1 MGPLVPNLISENLN
15 YILALFIGIAFGAIL
30 EQAGFSSSRRLVGLF
45 YGYDFTVLRVFFT
58 AGIVA
63 MVGVMALDHFGVL
76 DMNLVYINPTF
87 LWSAIVGG
95 LLMGL
100 GFIIGGYCPGTS
112 FCAVAIGKLDALALI
127 GGALVGVFLF
137 AEGYPLLEGLYKA
150 AYLGAPRIYQTLGI
164 SQNLFAFVM
173 VVFALIAFGIASFV
187 ERKVNRQSVDT
198 QRWSLSRATVV
209 GVGILLALSAFSFT
223 DRKAELLSLVQ
234 NDQLVRSYPVEVM
247 DVDEFAF
254 RLMDGEDNKMQVI
267 DFRPEA
273 EIARE
278 RLPKSYAFTVD
289 NLFEQEPS
297 RLLRLRGKANVFV
310 ANDELTER
318 RMAVIAQELGIRRV
332 AILQGGL
339 EKFRKQILH
348 FQPTHPPRDVYEQ
361 FTYRFRAKAK
371 QVIPELIRQNKQSA
385 PVKQE
390 KKRVLGGC

>member
-1 MGPLVPNLISENLN
+1 MGPLVPKLISENLN

-45 YGYDFTVLRVFFT
+45 YGYDFTVLRVFFA

-63 MVGVMALDHFGVL
+63 MVGVMALDHFGLL

-87 LWSAIVGG
+87 RWSAVVGG
-95 LLMGL
+95 LIMGL
-100 GFIIGGYCPGTS
+100 GFVIGGYCPGTS
-112 FCAVAIGKLDALALI
+112 FCAVAIGKLDALALV

-137 AEGYPLLEGLYKA
+137 AEGYPMLEGLYKA
-150 AYLGAPRIYQTLGI
+150 GYLGTPRIHQTLGI

-187 ERKVNRQSVDT
+187 ERKVNKQPADT
-198 QRWSLSRATVV
+198 QRWSPARVTVV
-209 GVGILLALSAFSFT
+209 AVGILLALSAFSFT
-223 DRKAELLSLVQ
+223 DRKAELLSLAQ

-254 RLMDGEDNKMQVI
+254 RLMDDEDDKIQVI

-273 EIARE
+273 EVARE

-289 NLFEQEPS
+289 NLFEQGPS
-297 RLLRLRGKANVFV
+297 RLLRLKGKVNVFV

-318 RMAVIAQELGIRRV
+318 RMAVIALELGIPRV
-332 AILQGGL
+332 RILQGGL
-339 EKFRKQILH
+339 QEFREQILQ
-348 FQPTHPPRDVYEQ
+348 FQPVRPPRNMYEQ
-361 FTYRFRAKAK
+361 FTHRFRAKAK

>member
-63 MVGVMALDHFGVL
+63 MVGVMALQHFGLL

-87 LWSAIVGG
+87 LWSAIIGG
-95 LLMGL
+95 LIMGL
-100 GFIIGGYCPGTS
+100 GFVIGGYCPGTS
-112 FCAVAIGKLDALALI
+112 FCAAAIGKLDAVALI
-127 GGALVGVFLF
+127 AGALVGVFLF
-137 AEGYPLLEGLYKA
+137 AEGYPLFEGLYKA
-150 AYLGAPRIYQTLGI
+150 AYLGSPRIYQTLGI
-164 SQNLFAFVM
+164 PANMFAFVM
-173 VVFALIAFGIASFV
+173 VVFALAAFGVAGFV
-187 ERKVNRQSVDT
+187 ERRVNRLPAQT
-198 QRWSLSRATVV
+198 ARWTPARV
-209 GVGILLALSAFSFT
+209 GMVAVGLVLALSASSFT
-223 DRKAELLSLVQ
+223 DRKANLLNLSQ

-247 DVDEFAF
+247 SVDEFAF
-254 RLMDGEDNKMQVI
+254 RLMDEEDDRIQVI

-278 RLPKSYAFTVD
+278 RLPKSYAFTVE

-297 RLLRLRGKANVFV
+297 RLLRLKGKLNVFV

-318 RMAVIAQELGIRRV
+318 RLAVIAQELGFKRI
-332 AILQGGL
+332 AILEGGL
-339 EKFRKQILH
+339 QGFREQILN
-348 FQPTHPPRDVYEQ
+348 FQPSRPPRDMYEE
-361 FTYRFRAKAK
+361 FTYRFRTKAK
-371 QVIPELIRQNKQSA
+371 QVIPELIRQNRQTA

>member
-1 MGPLVPNLISENLN
+1 MGPLVPNLISDNLN

-63 MVGVMALDHFGVL
+63 MVGVMALDHFGLL

-95 LLMGL
+95 LIMGL
-100 GFIIGGYCPGTS
+100 GFVIGGYCPGTS
-112 FCAVAIGKLDALALI
+112 FCAVAIGKLDALALV

-150 AYLGAPRIYQTLGI
+150 GYLGSPRIYQTLGI

-187 ERKVNRQSVDT
+187 ERKVNKQPADT
-198 QRWSLSRATVV
+198 QRWSPARATAVA
-209 GVGILLALSAFSFT
+209 VGILLALSAFSFT
-223 DRKAELLSLVQ
+223 DRKAELLSLAQ

-254 RLMDGEDNKMQVI
+254 RLMDDEDDKIQVI

-273 EIARE
+273 EVARE

-297 RLLRLRGKANVFV
+297 RLLRLKGKVNVFV
-310 ANDELTER
+310 ANDELTQR
-318 RMAVIAQELGIRRV
+318 RMAVIALELGIPRV
-332 AILQGGL
+332 RILQGGL
-339 EKFRKQILH
+339 QEFREQILQ
-348 FQPTHPPRDVYEQ
+348 FQPVRPPRNMYEQ

>member
-45 YGYDFTVLRVFFT
+45 YGYDSTVLRVFFT

-63 MVGVMALDHFGVL
+63 MVGVMALQHFGLL

-87 LWSAIVGG
+87 LWSAIIGG
-95 LLMGL
+95 LVMGL
-100 GFIIGGYCPGTS
+100 GFVIGGYCPGTS
-112 FCAVAIGKLDALALI
+112 FCAAAIGKLDAVALI
-127 GGALVGVFLF
+127 AGALVGVFLF
-137 AEGYPLLEGLYKA
+137 AEGYPLFEGLYKA
-150 AYLGAPRIYQTLGI
+150 AHLGSPRIYQTLGI
-164 SQNLFAFVM
+164 SPNLFAFVM
-173 VVFALIAFGIASFV
+173 VVFALAAFGIAGFV
-187 ERKVNRQSVDT
+187 ERRVNRVSSQTV
-198 QRWSLSRATVV
+198 RWTPARAGMVAV
-209 GVGILLALSAFSFT
+209 GLVLALSASSFT
-223 DRKAELLSLVQ
+223 DRKANLLNLSQ

-247 DVDEFAF
+247 SVDEFAF
-254 RLMDGEDNKMQVI
+254 RLMDEEDDRIQVI

-278 RLPKSYAFTVD
+278 RLPKSYAFTAE

-297 RLLRLRGKANVFV
+297 RLLRLKGKLNVFV

-318 RMAVIAQELGIRRV
+318 RLAVIAQELGFRRI
-332 AILQGGL
+332 AILEGGMQG
-339 EKFRKQILH
+339 FREQILN
-348 FQPTHPPRDVYEQ
+348 FQPSRPPRDMYEE
-361 FTYRFRAKAK
+361 FTYRFRTKAK
-371 QVIPELIRQNKQSA
+371 QVIPLLIRQNRQTA